1 MVIEGMQAVPTL
13 VHQISPWQDALMG
26 GLNHL
31 LSIDWLGLAQ
41 LKTETDLF
49 AQVSGAWDN
58 FVKTGQIWAL
68 LIGIVFGYFIKAFTT
83 F

>member
-1 MVIEGMQAVPTL
+1 MVIEGMQAVPA
-13 VHQISPWQDALMG
+13 VVNQISPWQDAILG

-31 LSIDWLGLAQ
+31 FSIDWLGLAQ

-58 FVKTGQIWAL
+58 VVKTGQIWAL
-68 LIGIVFGYFIKAFTT
+68 LIGIVFGYLIKAFTT

>member
-1 MVIEGMQAVPTL
+1 MVIEGMQAVPA
-13 VHQISPWQDALMG
+13 VVNQISPWQDAILG

-31 LSIDWLGLAQ
+31 FSIDWLGLAQ

-68 LIGIVFGYFIKAFTT
+68 LIGIVFGYLIKAFTT